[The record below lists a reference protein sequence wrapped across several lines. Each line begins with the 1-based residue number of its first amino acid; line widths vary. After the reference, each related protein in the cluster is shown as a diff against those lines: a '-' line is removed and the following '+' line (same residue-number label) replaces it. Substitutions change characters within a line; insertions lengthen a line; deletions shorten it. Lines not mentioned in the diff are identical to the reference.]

1 MAKFR
6 LDKFKPLVALGLFL
20 VAWWIVPTLSKSFL
34 PFLRISFTEF
44 QAPAWIV
51 TSYLDDL
58 EEFWARRSH
67 SKIELIEAGQTL
79 ARQKAFYQLLDQRN
93 NTLETEVM
101 RLEAILNM
109 PSRREFRY
117 EVARVIRR
125 DLSAWW
131 QQIVIRKGDDYG
143 ITEGAAVIF
152 AGGVVGR
159 VIEVNAFT
167 SRVELITSPNFRMAA
182 SFEGDDRPVV
192 FQGVPQSGFGAPTG
206 EVRDAPQD
214 LVANTHEPLQL
225 ISTRLG
231 GTFPPGLI
239 IGKVGWLEPGSSGI
253 FQAGVVQLDE
263 RLLSLHEVSVLIPL
277 TPLDYDRDVD

>member
-34 PFLRISFTEF
+34 PFLRVSFTEF

-101 RLEAILNM
+101 RLETILNM

-192 FQGVPQSGFGAPTG
+192 FQGVPQSGFGAPAG

-253 FQAGVVQLDE
+253 FQAGDVQLDE

-277 TPLDYDRDVD
+277 TPLVYDRDVD

>member
-1 MAKFR
+1 VAKFR
-6 LDKFKPLVALGLFL
+6 LDKFKPIVALGVFL
-20 VAWWIVPTLSKSFL
+20 VAWWILPTIAKSFL
-34 PFLRISFTEF
+34 RVSFTEV

-51 TSYLDDL
+51 SSYLDDL

-67 SKIELIEAGQTL
+67 SKIELIEAGQEL

-93 NTLETEVM
+93 KTLETDVM
-101 RLEAILNM
+101 RLESILDM

-125 DLSAWW
+125 DLNAWW

-159 VIEVNAFT
+159 VVQVDAFT
-167 SRVELITSPNFRMAA
+167 SRVELITSPNFRVAA
-182 SFEGDDRPVV
+182 SFEGDARPVV
-192 FQGVPQSGFGAPTG
+192 YQGVPQSGFGTPTG

-214 LVANTHEPLQL
+214 LVANTQARLRL
-225 ISTRLG
+225 VSTRLG
-231 GTFPPGLI
+231 GTFPPGLM
-239 IGKVGWLEPGSSGI
+239 IGTVGWLEPGSTGI
-253 FQAGVVQLDE
+253 FQAGEVQLDE
-263 RLLSLHEVSVLIPL
+263 RLLSLNEVSVLIPL
-277 TPLDYDRDVD
+277 TPLDYDQDAP

>member
-34 PFLRISFTEF
+34 PFLRVSFTEF

-101 RLEAILNM
+101 RLETILNM

-206 EVRDAPQD
+206 AVRDAPQD

-253 FQAGVVQLDE
+253 FQAGDVQLDE

-277 TPLDYDRDVD
+277 TPLVYDRDVD

>member
-34 PFLRISFTEF
+34 PFLRVSFTEF

-101 RLEAILNM
+101 RLETILNM

-253 FQAGVVQLDE
+253 FQAGEVQLDE

-277 TPLDYDRDVD
+277 TPLVYDRDVD